1 MHGCP
6 LIISLSFFS
15 NHPSPTF
22 LTDFLEILSA
32 TGTVLYK
39 FLVSPKRNWEQ
50 NPIFTEF
57 MLICDVI
64 RKRK

>member
-1 MHGCP
+1 M
-6 LIISLSFFS
+6 
-15 NHPSPTF
+15 F

-32 TGTVLYK
+32 TGIVLYK

-50 NPIFTEF
+50 NPILEEF